1 MHYKPV
7 FMVRQH
13 KGTTEPLL
21 EHGLHGSPMWRVGN
35 QILSEPDAIEFAE
48 EIRTSKVEPQW
59 GRLDK
64 RFGSGFLD

>member
-1 MHYKPV
+1 MYYKPV

-21 EHGLHGSPMWRVGN
+21 AHGLHGDRLWRVGN
-35 QILSEPDAIEFAE
+35 QILSEPNAIELAE
-48 EIRTSKVEPQW
+48 EIRTSKMEPCW
-59 GRLDK
+59 GTLDK